1 MNRARFGDLEVICRA
16 PAGAAR
22 PTPLLFVHGAY
33 TAAWCWDENFLPW
46 FAEQGYA
53 AYAVSL
59 SGHGASRGRA
69 YLDSFS
75 IADYV
80 ADVAEVAD
88 KLPSPPVL
96 IGHSMGG
103 MVIQKYLEKFSVP
116 GAVLM
121 SSVPPQ
127 GLLGSA
133 FGLAFSKPHLLGDH
147 VGHVGHVVGDRE
159 AVEVGAPA
167 AAAVAGQGDR
177 VGGIALLRKPWQE
190 VLVPAPGGGVGAVD
204 EQQGGRARGAG
215 GRSAQDFQLT
225 EAGAVH
231 ARAPGGRIG
240 VGIMA

>member
-80 ADVAEVAD
+80 ADVATVAD
-88 KLPSPPVL
+88 WIGEPPVL
-96 IGHSMGG
+96 LGHSMGG
-103 MVIQKYLEKFSVP
+103 FIVQKYLEHRPAPAAALVC
-116 GAVLM
+116 
-121 SSVPPQ
+121 SVPPQ
-127 GLLGSA
+127 GLIAAQFHLL
-133 FGLAFSKPHLLGDH
+133 FQKPHLFMDINSIMGGTCADTAILRDALFAS
-147 VGHVGHVVGDRE
+147 DDIDE
-159 AVEVGAPA
+159 AML
-167 AAAVAGQGDR
+167 AVWLERMQA
-177 VGGIALLRKPWQE
+177 E
-190 VLVPAPGGGVGAVD
+190 SH
-204 EQQGGRARGAG
+204 RAIW
-215 GRSAQDFQLT
+215 D
-225 EAGAVH
+225 
-231 ARAPGGRIG
+231 
-240 VGIMA
+240 M